1 MTEKEPGV
9 TMKTAFSERFSL
21 SHPIMLAPMG
31 GVSGGALA
39 GAVCN
44 AGALGMVGGG
54 YGDLQWLRR
63 ELEAVAAATRA
74 PWGVGLITW
83 SATREAVELAL
94 SFAPRAFFFSF
105 GDASPYVDAV
115 KARDCALVCQVQDLQ
130 GAREAKAMGAD
141 FIVAQGAEAGG
152 HGATRATLPLVPAVV
167 DAVDPVPV
175 LAAGGI
181 GDGRGLAAAL
191 ALGACGAVIGTRYC
205 ATPEA
210 LMHPQAVRRLVE
222 GEGDHTQRTRVFDI
236 VRGYDWPKRYTG
248 RALRNGFLE
257 RWHGHEAELANDG
270 AARESYREAQRRND
284 FDGAL
289 VWGGE
294 VIDLIRAAEPAGA
307 LTERIAREAQERL
320 RRLAAP

>member
-1 MTEKEPGV
+1 
-9 TMKTAFSERFSL
+9 MKTRFTEHFSL
-21 SHPIMLAPMG
+21 THPIMLAPMG
-31 GVSGGALA
+31 GVSGAALA
-39 GAVCN
+39 AAVSE
-44 AGALGMVGGG
+44 AGGLGMIGGG

-83 SATREAVELAL
+83 SATREAVDLAL

-105 GDASPYVDAV
+105 GDAAPYADAI
-115 KARDCALVCQVQDLQ
+115 KAHGCALVCQVQDLR
-130 GAREAKAMGAD
+130 GAREAKALGAD
-141 FIVAQGAEAGG
+141 FIVAQGGEAGG

-210 LMHPQAVRRLVE
+210 LMDPQAVRRLVE
-222 GEGDHTQRTRVFDI
+222 GEGDRTQRTRVFDI
-236 VRGYDWPKRYTG
+236 ARGYDWPERYTG
-248 RALRNGFLE
+248 RALRNRFLE
-257 RWHGHEAELANDG
+257 RWHGREAELAADN
-270 AARESYREAQRRND
+270 AAREAYREARLRGD
-284 FDGAL
+284 FDQAL

-294 VIDLIRAAEPAGA
+294 VVDLIRAAEPAAA
-307 LTERIAREAQERL
+307 LTERIGREAREHL
-320 RRLAAP
+320 RRLAPS

>member
-1 MTEKEPGV
+1 MPDPLA
-9 TMKTAFSERFSL
+9 TMRTALTERFAL
-21 SHPIMLAPMG
+21 RHPIMLAPMG

-39 GAVCN
+39 AAVSN
-44 AGALGMVGGG
+44 AGGLGMVGGG
-54 YGDLQWLRR
+54 YGDLAWLER
-63 ELEAVAAATRA
+63 ELETAARATQS

-83 SATREAVELAL
+83 KATRAAVDLAL
-94 SFAPRAFFFSF
+94 SYEPRAFFFSF

-115 KARDCALVCQVQDLQ
+115 KSRGCALVCQIQDLH

-141 FIVAQGAEAGG
+141 LIVAQGAEAGG

-167 DAVDPVPV
+167 DAVDPLPV

-210 LMHPQAVRRLVE
+210 LMHPRAVQRLVD
-222 GEGDHTQRTRVFDI
+222 GEGDHTLRTRVFD
-236 VRGYDWPKRYTG
+236 VARRYDWPARYTG
-248 RALRNGFLE
+248 RALRNRFIE
-257 RWHGHEAELANDG
+257 RWHG
-270 AARESYREAQRRND
+270 REAMLAADAAALEGYRDAQQRGD
-284 FDGAL
+284 FDDAL

-294 VIDLIRAAEPAGA
+294 VVDLVRAIEPAGA
-307 LTERIAREAQERL
+307 LTERIGREALDRVRKL
-320 RRLAAP
+320 GI

>member
-1 MTEKEPGV
+1 
-9 TMKTAFSERFSL
+9 MKTEFTEHFSL

-39 GAVCN
+39 AAVSN
-44 AGALGMVGGG
+44 AGGLGMVGGG
-54 YGDLQWLRR
+54 YGNLQWLRR
-63 ELEAVAAATRA
+63 ELEAAAAAARG

-83 SATREAVELAL
+83 CATREAVDLAL

-105 GDASPYVDAV
+105 GDAAPYAEAV
-115 KARDCALVCQVQDLQ
+115 KARNCALVCQVQDLR

-152 HGATRATLPLVPAVV
+152 HGATRATLPLVPAVA

-181 GDGRGLAAAL
+181 ADGRGLAAAL

-210 LMHPQAVRRLVE
+210 LLRPEAVRRLIE
-222 GEGDHTQRTRVFDI
+222 GEGDRTQRTRVFD
-236 VRGYDWPKRYTG
+236 VARGYDWPQRYTG
-248 RALRNGFLE
+248 RALRNRFVE
-257 RWHGHEAELANDG
+257 RWHGREAELATD
-270 AARESYREAQRRND
+270 AAAMESFRAAQERGD
-284 FDGAL
+284 FDDAL

-294 VIDLIRAAEPAGA
+294 AIDLVRAVEPAGA
-307 LTERIAREAQERL
+307 LTERIAREAAERL
-320 RRLAAP
+320 RLFAAA

>member
-1 MTEKEPGV
+1 
-9 TMKTAFSERFSL
+9 MKTRFTEHFSL
-21 SHPIMLAPMG
+21 AHPIMLAPMG
-31 GVSGGALA
+31 GVSGAALA
-39 GAVCN
+39 AAVSE
-44 AGALGMVGGG
+44 AGGLGMIGGG

-83 SATREAVELAL
+83 SATREAVDLAL

-105 GDASPYVDAV
+105 GDAAPYADAV
-115 KARDCALVCQVQDLQ
+115 KARGCALVCQVQDLR
-130 GAREAKAMGAD
+130 GAREAKALGAD
-141 FIVAQGAEAGG
+141 FIVAQGGEAGG

-210 LMHPQAVRRLVE
+210 LMDPQAVRRLVE

-236 VRGYDWPKRYTG
+236 ARGYAWPERYTG
-248 RALRNGFLE
+248 RALRNRFLE
-257 RWHGHEAELANDG
+257 RWHGREAELAADN
-270 AARESYREAQRRND
+270 AAREAYREARLRGD
-284 FDGAL
+284 FDQAL

-294 VIDLIRAAEPAGA
+294 VVDLIRAAEPAAA
-307 LTERIAREAQERL
+307 LTERIGREAQEQL
-320 RRLAAP
+320 RRLAPS

>member
-1 MTEKEPGV
+1 VKTPFTEH
-9 TMKTAFSERFSL
+9 FSL
-21 SHPIMLAPMG
+21 RHPIMLAPMG

-39 GAVCN
+39 AAVAN
-44 AGALGMVGGG
+44 AGGLGMVGGG
-54 YGDLQWLRR
+54 YGDLQWMRR
-63 ELEAVAAATRA
+63 ELEAAAAAARG

-83 SATREAVELAL
+83 NATREAVELAL

-105 GDASPYVDAV
+105 GDAAPYADAV
-115 KARDCALVCQVQDLQ
+115 KARGCALVCQVQDLR

-152 HGATRATLPLVPAVV
+152 HGASRGTLPLVPAVI

-181 GDGRGLAAAL
+181 ADGRGLAAAL

-210 LMHPQAVRRLVE
+210 LLRPGAVQRLLE
-222 GEGDHTQRTRVFDI
+222 GEGDRTQRTRVFD
-236 VRGYDWPKRYTG
+236 VARGYAWPQPYTG
-248 RALRNGFLE
+248 RALRNRFVE
-257 RWHGHEAELANDG
+257 RWHGREAELAAD
-270 AARESYREAQRRND
+270 AAAIEAFRAAQERGD
-284 FDGAL
+284 FDDAL

-294 VIDLIRAAEPAGA
+294 AIDLVRAVEPAGA
-307 LTERIAREAQERL
+307 LTERIARDAARIL
-320 RRLAAP
+320 SRLAPG

>member
-1 MTEKEPGV
+1 
-9 TMKTAFSERFSL
+9 MKTRFTEHFSL
-21 SHPIMLAPMG
+21 AHPIMLAPMG
-31 GVSGGALA
+31 GVSGAALA
-39 GAVCN
+39 AAVSE
-44 AGALGMVGGG
+44 AGGLGMVGGG
-54 YGDLQWLRR
+54 YGDLPWLRR

-83 SATREAVELAL
+83 SATREAVDLAL

-105 GDASPYVDAV
+105 GDAAPYADAV
-115 KARDCALVCQVQDLQ
+115 KARGCALVCQVQDLR
-130 GAREAKAMGAD
+130 GAREAKALGAD
-141 FIVAQGAEAGG
+141 FIVAQGGEAGG

-210 LMHPQAVRRLVE
+210 LMDPQAVRRLVE

-236 VRGYDWPKRYTG
+236 ARGYAWPERYTG
-248 RALRNGFLE
+248 RALRNRFLE
-257 RWHGHEAELANDG
+257 RWHGREAELAADN
-270 AARESYREAQRRND
+270 AAREAYREARLRGD
-284 FDGAL
+284 FDQAL

-294 VIDLIRAAEPAGA
+294 VVDLIRAAEPAAA
-307 LTERIAREAQERL
+307 LTERIGREAREQL
-320 RRLAAP
+320 RRLAPL

>member
-1 MTEKEPGV
+1 
-9 TMKTAFSERFSL
+9 MKTRFTEHFSL
-21 SHPIMLAPMG
+21 THPIMLAPMG
-31 GVSGGALA
+31 GVSGAALA
-39 GAVCN
+39 AAVSE
-44 AGALGMVGGG
+44 AGGLGMIGGG

-83 SATREAVELAL
+83 SATREAVDLAL

-105 GDASPYVDAV
+105 GDAAPYADAI
-115 KARDCALVCQVQDLQ
+115 KAHGCALVCQVQDLR
-130 GAREAKAMGAD
+130 GAREAKALGAD
-141 FIVAQGAEAGG
+141 FIVAQGGEAGG

-210 LMHPQAVRRLVE
+210 LMDPQAVRRLVE
-222 GEGDHTQRTRVFDI
+222 GEGDRTQRTRVFDI
-236 VRGYDWPKRYTG
+236 ARGYDWPERYTG
-248 RALRNGFLE
+248 RALRNRFLE
-257 RWHGHEAELANDG
+257 RWHGREAELAADN
-270 AARESYREAQRRND
+270 AAREAYREARLRGD
-284 FDGAL
+284 FDQAL

-294 VIDLIRAAEPAGA
+294 VVDLIRAAEPAAA
-307 LTERIAREAQERL
+307 LTERIGREAQEQL
-320 RRLAAP
+320 RRLAPS